1 MQRSYECTKLCR
13 IKPPHNRPKLHRKWG
28 TIKESHPAFIP
39 LYNSL
44 ILHRINTQDILSES
58 LGQIGIIGN
67 GSWGTALAKILTDNG
82 QTIHW
87 WVRNKD
93 AVQHLAN
100 RHHNPHYLTSVRFI
114 PDTILPSADL
124 NYIIDKCDTLIV
136 AVPSAYAQKVIE
148 LGDRNAWR
156 EKKIVS
162 AIKGILPDTNLLLND
177 YLAETFHM
185 PMEHY
190 VAITGPCH
198 AEEVAD
204 ERLSYL
210 TFSGLD
216 DGLTEAVAS
225 AFNNTYLNTTCN
237 YDIWG
242 AQYAAVL
249 KNIFAI
255 GAGIA
260 RALDYGD
267 NFLSVYI
274 TNCYREMYR
283 FLERHFEQVHP
294 SSDRPDFHTSAYLGD
309 LLVTCYSLHSRNRTF
324 GTMIGKGYSVQ
335 AATLE
340 MNMVAEGYYAA
351 RGMQYISKQYN
362 IPLPIATFVYK
373 MLWENHNPSDA
384 FLKLEKLLS

>member
-1 MQRSYECTKLCR
+1 MSNKQ
-13 IKPPHNRPKLHRKWG
+13 
-28 TIKESHPAFIP
+28 
-39 LYNSL
+39 
-44 ILHRINTQDILSES
+44 

-82 QTIHW
+82 QVIDW
-87 WVRNKD
+87 WVRNEEAITYLKGR
-93 AVQHLAN
+93 Q
-100 RHHNPHYLTSVRFI
+100 HNPHYLTSVRFL
-114 PDTILPSADL
+114 PDTIRPTKDL
-124 NYIIDKCDTLIV
+124 KAMLGNCDTVIV
-136 AVPSAYAQKVIE
+136 AVPSAYAQGVIE
-148 LGDRNAWR
+148 QADKEVWQSKN
-156 EKKIVS
+156 IIS

-177 YLAETFHM
+177 YLTGKMGCPLEK
-185 PMEHY
+185 Y
-190 VAITGPCH
+190 ISITGPCH

-216 DGLTEAVAS
+216 DDLTNGVAEA
-225 AFNNTYLNTTCN
+225 FGNTYLNTTCN
-237 YDIWG
+237 HDIWG
-242 AQYAAVL
+242 AQFAAVL
-249 KNIFAI
+249 KNIYAI

-274 TNCYREMYR
+274 TNCYREMYH
-283 FLERHFEQVHP
+283 FLQDHFEKVHP
-294 SSDRPDFHTSAYLGD
+294 SNEHPDFHTSAYLGD

-324 GTMIGKGYSVQ
+324 GTMIGKGYSVK

-351 RGMQYISKQYN
+351 RGMQSISKEFS
-362 IPLPIATFVYK
+362 IPIPIATFVYN
-373 MLWENHNPSDA
+373 MLWENLNPSDG